1 MKNKNYAININ
12 NIYLGKVARINRIFV
27 DNKAI
32 NKYEVYRSII
42 FTPNK
47 NNQSQDLLYD
57 TPNYPIINISTN
69 EAMKLN
75 DNTLV
80 VIEAFSL
87 KKLLKYYNYND
98 ILTINDIKKIYKF
111 LQLLNII
118 EKKKIRSFKLK
129 KEEVKMIKKR

>member
-87 KKLLKYYNYND
+87 KELLKYYNYND

>member
-32 NKYEVYRSII
+32 NKYKVYRSII

-87 KKLLKYYNYND
+87 KELLKYYNYND